1 MACWPRNPAR
11 AISAA
16 SSRQPA
22 LVNGDTG
29 IVVAPHGQLPL
40 VLLVTVA
47 GDQVAGYEL
56 VAGPA
61 RLAQLEVAVLGK

>member
-1 MACWPRNPAR
+1 MARWVSAGTSMPNPAPASR
-11 AISAA
+11 YPAA
-16 SSRQPA
+16 ESE
-22 LVNGDTG
+22 LVDD
-29 IVVAPHGQLPL
+29 VGQLRL

-47 GDQVAGYEL
+47 GEQVTGHEL

>member
-1 MACWPRNPAR
+1 M
-11 AISAA
+11 
-16 SSRQPA
+16 
-22 LVNGDTG
+22 
-29 IVVAPHGQLPL
+29 VAPHGQLPL